1 MRPGRTWTWAF
12 SLVAFGAVTACIIA
26 EPPSD
31 PPRLPT
37 TRPTIVRGSVVPP
50 ASNIIGVWP
59 GTFIV
64 PVELS
69 DPTVTFEYSVWIDFN
84 AATGE
89 GLVDFRTSSFVEANG
104 RVRRLEVALGPPTDD
119 RCHVVEVLVALRFA
133 GQFGTGAHSPLDPGG
148 DVVSW
153 IYNPNGDTA
162 GCPLLDSGIPLLPQD
177 AGADGGD
184 GGITP

>member
-1 MRPGRTWTWAF
+1 MRGARWALPIVIA
-12 SLVAFGAVTACIIA
+12 SAITACIIA

-37 TRPTIVRGSVVPP
+37 TRPTIIRTSVFPP

-69 DPTVTFEYSVWIDFN
+69 DPTVSFDYSVWIDFN
-84 AATGE
+84 PGTGE
-89 GLVDFRTSSFVEANG
+89 GLVDFRTSSFNQTNG
-104 RVRRLEVALGPPTDD
+104 RVRRLEVAIQAPTDD
-119 RCHVVEVLVALRFA
+119 RCHVVEVLVALVFEGRS
-133 GQFGTGAHSPLDPGG
+133 GVGAHAPLAPGG

-153 IYNPNGDTA
+153 IYNPNGDTT
-162 GCPLLDSGIPLLPQD
+162 GCPRLDAGISLRTED

-184 GGITP
+184 SGLPP